1 MMKSMMAGFGIV
13 MATSFAAQ
21 AADLGRPAPAAVD
34 YVKVC
39 DAYGEGF
46 FYIPGSQTCLKIGG
60 YVRAEYRAW
69 KTDDLFGSVY
79 GLSNGV
85 KGPAN
90 NTFTTRVRAQLTLDS
105 RTNTEFG
112 LLRSF
117 TEAWYTVDSGSSS
130 PSVDLWKAY
139 IQLGGLTAGR
149 AQSFFD
155 FYTGDHY
162 ASVFETAHSDSQ
174 VNLLAYTF
182 SFGNGVTASVSLE
195 DSTTGNAARRMN
207 GFGIYGGNKYPDL
220 VGNVNITQ
228 AWGSAQLM
236 GALHHDQPSYNN
248 KSEWGYAVGGGVT
261 VKLPMLGAGDS
272 ATLQAAYSKGAVS
285 YATPDPLF
293 GYDFLPKSISL
304 VSPSMNQTVAWSVAA
319 GMTHNWTSK
328 WSSSATVSYL
338 DHDGASSN
346 FLGLGKFQLDYTQ
359 IDAGANLVY
368 TPVEGLTIG
377 AEVEYKTAK
386 FSNGNIFLIPN
397 KETDAVVGL
406 LRVQRNF

>member
-1 MMKSMMAGFGIV
+1 MKKISLAM
-13 MATSFAAQ
+13 FAATMAAASSAS

-60 YVRAEYRAW
+60 YVRAEYRVW
-69 KTDDLFGSVY
+69 NTDTNFGALY

-90 NTFTTRVRAQLTLDS
+90 NDVTTRVRAQITLDT

-130 PSVDLWKAY
+130 PSVELWKAY

-162 ASVFETAHSDSQ
+162 SSVFETAHSDSQ

-182 SFGNGVTASVSLE
+182 SFGNGVSATLSLE
-195 DSTTGNAARRMN
+195 DQTNGNATRRFDA
-207 GFGIYGGNKYPDL
+207 FGVYGGNKWMDV
-220 VGNVNITQ
+220 VGNVAISQ
-228 AWGSAQLM
+228 AWGSAQVM
-236 GALHHDQPSYNN
+236 AVAHHNQPNYNN
-248 KSEWGYAVGGGVT
+248 QDKWGYAVGAGVT
-261 VKLPMLGAGDS
+261 VKLPMIAEGDVAS
-272 ATLQAAYSKGAVS
+272 LQAAYGKGALSYVS
-285 YATPDPLF
+285 PDPIF
-293 GYDFLPKSISL
+293 GYDFFPN
-304 VSPSMNQTVAWSVAA
+304 PNGSMSQTTAWSVA
-319 GMTHNWTSK
+319 GGFTHNWNAK
-328 WSSSATVSYL
+328 WSSAATVSYL
-338 DHDGASSN
+338 SVDGASLKL
-346 FLGLGKFQLDYTQ
+346 LGFKPGVDYKQ
-359 IDAGANLVY
+359 WDAGVNLVY
-368 TPVEGLTIG
+368 SPVAGLTIG
-377 AEVEYKTAK
+377 GELEYKSANLSKGPT
-386 FSNGNIFLIPN
+386 
-397 KETDAVVGL
+397 TDALVGL
-406 LRVQRNF
+406 LRIQRNF

>member
-1 MMKSMMAGFGIV
+1 MQKTAFAIFTA
-13 MATSFAAQ
+13 ATVAAASAS

-60 YVRAEYRAW
+60 FVRAEYRVW
-69 KTDDLFGSVY
+69 KMDADFAGSY
-79 GLSNGV
+79 GLNNGV
-85 KGPAN
+85 KSPTSN
-90 NTFTTRVRAQLTLDS
+90 NATTRVRAQLTLDS

-117 TEAWYTVDSGSSS
+117 TEAWYTVDSGRAT
-130 PSVDLWKAY
+130 PTVDLWKAY

-182 SFGNGVTASVSLE
+182 SFGNGVSATLSLE
-195 DSTTGNAARRMN
+195 DQTTGNASRRAETLKV
-207 GFGIYGGNKYPDL
+207 YGGNKYPDL
-220 VGNVNITQ
+220 VGNLAIAQ
-228 AWGSAQLM
+228 AWGSAQAM
-236 GALHHDQPSYNN
+236 VVAHQNQPMDSNRDKWGWAAGA
-248 KSEWGYAVGGGVT
+248 GVT
-261 VKLPMLGAGDS
+261 FKLPMIAEGDS
-272 ATLQAAYSKGAVS
+272 VSLQAAYGKGAIS
-285 YATPDPLF
+285 YVAPDSVWT
-293 GYDFLPKSISL
+293 YDFYELPNGSL
-304 VSPSMNQTVAWSVAA
+304 DQTKAWSVA
-319 GMTHNWTSK
+319 GGFTHNWNAK

-338 DHDGASSN
+338 YVDGASLKVFALNKGADSR
-346 FLGLGKFQLDYTQ
+346 QV
-359 IDAGANLVY
+359 DAGLNLVY
-368 TPVEGLTIG
+368 APVAGLTIG
-377 AEVEYKTAK
+377 AEVEYKSMNFKVVDRAK
-386 FSNGNIFLIPN
+386 SDGM
-397 KETDAVVGL
+397 VGL

>member
-1 MMKSMMAGFGIV
+1 MMKSMLAGFGV
-13 MATSFAAQ
+13 VLATSFAAQ

-39 DAYGEGF
+39 DAYGAGF

-60 YVRAEYRAW
+60 YVRAEYRVW
-69 KTDDLFGSVY
+69 KTDTAFGGLY
-79 GLSNGV
+79 GLTNRV

-90 NTFTTRVRAQLTLDS
+90 NSATTRVRAQLTLDT

-117 TEAWYTVDSGSSS
+117 TEAWYTVDSGSAS

-162 ASVFETAHSDSQ
+162 ASVYETAHSDSQ

-182 SFGNGVTASVSLE
+182 SFGNGVTASLSLE
-195 DSTTGNAARRMN
+195 DSTTGNATRRFN
-207 GFGIYGGNKYPDL
+207 SFNIYGGNKYPDL
-220 VGNVNITQ
+220 VGNVNISQ
-228 AWGSAQLM
+228 AWGSAQIM
-236 GALHHDQPSYNN
+236 GALHHDQPVYSN
-248 KSEWGYAVGGGVT
+248 KAEWGYAVGGGVT
-261 VKLPMLGAGDS
+261 VKLPMLGAGDTVS
-272 ATLQAAYSKGAVS
+272 FQAAYAKGAVS
-285 YATPDPLF
+285 YVTPDPLF
-293 GYDFLPKSISL
+293 GYDFLPKNVIVVNGGMS
-304 VSPSMNQTVAWSVAA
+304 QTVAWSLAA
-319 GMTHNWTSK
+319 GLTHNWSAK
-328 WSSSATVSYL
+328 WSSAATVSYL
-338 DHDGASSN
+338 NHDGGAAN
-346 FLGLGKFQLDYTQ
+346 FLNIAKLQADYTQ
-359 IDAGANLVY
+359 TDAGINLVY
-368 TPVEGLTIG
+368 APVEGLTIG
-377 AEVEYKTAK
+377 AEVEYKRANFDGK
-386 FSNGNIFLIPN
+386 SVFLPI

>member
-1 MMKSMMAGFGIV
+1 MMKSMLAGFGV
-13 MATSFAAQ
+13 VLATSFAAQ

-39 DAYGEGF
+39 DAYGAGF

-60 YVRAEYRAW
+60 YVRAEYRVW
-69 KTDDLFGSVY
+69 KTDADFGALY
-79 GLSNGV
+79 GLTNGV

-90 NTFTTRVRAQLTLDS
+90 NSATTRVRAQLTLDT

-117 TEAWYTVDSGSSS
+117 TEAWYTVDSGSAS

-195 DSTTGNAARRMN
+195 DSTTGNATRRFN
-207 GFGIYGGNKYPDL
+207 SFGVYGGNKYPDL
-220 VGNVNITQ
+220 VGNVNISQ

-236 GALHHDQPSYNN
+236 GALHHDQPNYNN
-248 KSEWGYAVGGGVT
+248 KSEWGWAVGGGVT

-293 GYDFLPKSISL
+293 GYDFLPKSVTL
-304 VSPSMNQTVAWSVAA
+304 NSPSMNQTVAWSIAA
-319 GMTHNWTSK
+319 GLTHNWTSK

-338 DHDGASSN
+338 NHDGGAAN
-346 FLGLGKFQLDYTQ
+346 FLNVTKLQLDYKQ
-359 IDAGANLVY
+359 VDAGINLVY
-368 TPVEGLTIG
+368 APVEGLTIG
-377 AEVEYKTAK
+377 AEVEYKRADIK
-386 FSNGNIFLIPN
+386 NNSLFFPVN
-397 KETDAVVGL
+397 ETDAVVGL